1 MIMTD
6 EQFKNEIFHRRDE
19 AIKRRKARKRV
30 ALSVVPVVC
39 VLVVAVFLLELIQPF
54 DKSAV
59 SEDGT
64 VGVAVAKNTIT
75 LSDGTEKELE
85 TEAVEWL
92 IENATT
98 DVSAGNSA
106 VGQVGLPDKSADEDD
121 ADDLKSED
129 IVISFTYFS

>member
-19 AIKRRKARKRV
+19 AIRRRKARKRV

-54 DKSAV
+54 DKSVV

-64 VGVAVAKNTIT
+64 VGVTVAKNTIT

-92 IENATT
+92 I
-98 DVSAGNSA
+98 
-106 VGQVGLPDKSADEDD
+106 
-121 ADDLKSED
+121 
-129 IVISFTYFS
+129 